1 MLSICF
7 LASGQLGFR
16 VLKHTFMQ
24 NKNVAAV
31 LTDKK
36 SVEIIQFCT
45 DFQIP
50 FFVGNPREGKATEF
64 IDRIDCDV
72 LLSVNYLFIVE
83 RDVIRLP
90 RRYAINL
97 HGSLLPK
104 YRGRTPH
111 VWAII
116 NGEKETGIT
125 AHLMEE
131 EVDKGAIVHQVKI
144 QIEPEDTG
152 ADILRKFNKEYPL
165 IIDKVLNDIENHE
178 LELTPQD
185 NTQASYVGKRT
196 PADGRINW
204 DWDKERI
211 YNWIRAQA
219 KPYPGAF
226 TFLEKEKITIH
237 KASFENIRC
246 VETQENGTV
255 LGVNQKHILVKT
267 LDGVLRLEEFE
278 FENSALLKEGM
289 KLN

>member
-7 LASGQLGFR
+7 LASGALGFK
-16 VLKHTFMQ
+16 VLRHTFLQ
-24 NKNVAAV
+24 NKNIVAV
-31 LTDKK
+31 FTDKK
-36 SVEIIQFCT
+36 STEVQEFCI

-50 FFVGNPREGKATEF
+50 FFVGNPRKGRAAEF
-64 IDRIDCDV
+64 IEKIDCDV

-83 RDVIRLP
+83 RDIIRLP

-125 AHLMEE
+125 AHLMED
-131 EVDKGAIVHQVKI
+131 EVDNGAIVHQVKI
-144 QIEPEDTG
+144 KIEPEDTG

-165 IIDKVLNDIENHE
+165 IIDEVLKNIENHE
-178 LELTPQD
+178 LQLRPQD
-185 NTQASYVGKRT
+185 NTKAFYVGKRT

-226 TFLEKEKITIH
+226 TFLEQEKITIH
-237 KASFENIRC
+237 KASFENMRC
-246 VETQENGTV
+246 IDSEANGTV
-255 LGVNQKHILVKT
+255 LGVNNKSILVKT
-267 LDGVLRLEEFE
+267 QDGVLRLEEFE
-278 FENSALLKEGM
+278 YRNSTLLKEGM
-289 KLN
+289 ILN